1 MNDVIK
7 NSYESKLE
15 NNLLIISTATDTDS
29 VNKIRILYGLM
40 LYGFHLNKFRIL
52 MGLDNI
58 RKTSSRL
65 DQMENG
71 HYDDLFKKK

>member
-1 MNDVIK
+1 
-7 NSYESKLE
+7 
-15 NNLLIISTATDTDS
+15 
-29 VNKIRILYGLM
+29 
-40 LYGFHLNKFRIL
+40 

-71 HYDDLFKKK
+71 HYDDLFIKRIASLPLNF